1 MIVFFRLVKILRVFA
16 RYRLDQLLPAR
27 LPFAARL
34 LLIFF
39 TLFPQPRLA
48 NGEKLSRGECLRRA
62 CEDLGPIFVKFGQ
75 LLSTRPDLVP
85 DDIVREL
92 NHLQDN
98 VAPFASEEFQR
109 IVETSLGAKVSD
121 LFASY
126 DVAPLASASVAQ
138 VHTAV
143 LNDGRDVVIKV
154 IRPGIESIIAQD
166 VELLLL
172 IARWVEN
179 NTVDG
184 KRLHPVEIV
193 QDYRTTIFD
202 ELDLQREAA
211 NGSQLRRNFL
221 NSPLLYV
228 PEVYWDYTRHNVLVM
243 ERIYGIPV
251 TDMAALVAQQTNIKR
266 LAERGVE
273 IFFTQVFEHNFF
285 HADMHP
291 GNIFVSSKH
300 PELPQYIAVDMAVV
314 GSLTRED
321 QYYLARNLL
330 AMFRRDYRQVAELHV
345 QSGWVPSTVRV
356 EELEAAVRTVCEPIF
371 EKPIKEIS
379 FANVLL
385 SLFRTARRFDMEV
398 QPQLVLLQKTLLNI
412 EGLGRQLYPD
422 LDLWATAH
430 PFLERWLKKR
440 FHPKTLW
447 GELKRYAPEW
457 MEKFPQV
464 PDLVFNGLEQLPLM
478 TQRLDQLSHQLAE
491 RNAHRRHQGRR
502 KLIALFAFG
511 AAGYF
516 LWHDLQGS
524 AVLRD
529 WIIADISPSTIL
541 LGAIGLLALWF
552 KK

>member
-1 MIVFFRLVKILRVFA
+1 VIVFFRLLKILRVFA
-16 RYRLDQLLPAR
+16 RYRLDQLLPSN
-27 LPFAARL
+27 LPVAARIL
-34 LLIFF
+34 LFLFK
-39 TLFPQPRLA
+39 LFPQP
-48 NGEKLSRGECLRRA
+48 KLSRGECLRRA

-85 DDIVREL
+85 DDIVQEL

-98 VAPFASEEFQR
+98 VAPFPNEEFQR
-109 IVETSLGAKVSD
+109 IVETSLGANVGD
-121 LFASY
+121 IFASY
-126 DVAPLASASVAQ
+126 EVAPLASASVAQ

-143 LNDGRDVVIKV
+143 LKDGREVVIKV
-154 IRPGIESIIAQD
+154 IRPGIEKIIAQD

-172 IARWVEN
+172 VARWVEN
-179 NTVDG
+179 NTIDG

-221 NSPLLYV
+221 GSPLLYV

-251 TDMAALVAQQTNIKR
+251 TDMAALNAQHTDLKK

-291 GNIFVSSKH
+291 GNIFVATKN
-300 PELPQYIAVDMAVV
+300 PQLPQYIAVDMAIV

-345 QSGWVPSTVRV
+345 QSGWVPSSVRV
-356 EELEAAVRTVCEPIF
+356 EELEAAIRTVCEPIF
-371 EKPIKEIS
+371 EKPLKEIS

-430 PFLERWLKKR
+430 PFLERWLKNR
-440 FHPKTLW
+440 FHPKSLW

-464 PDLVFNGLEQLPLM
+464 PDLIFNSLQQLPLIA
-478 TQRLDQLSHQLAE
+478 QKLDALEADV
-491 RNAHRRHQGRR
+491 AHRNLHQHRGRR
-502 KLIALFAFG
+502 KLIALLAFS

-516 LWHDLQGS
+516 LYQDLQGS

-529 WIIADISPSTIL
+529 WIATDVSPSTIVL
-541 LGAIGLLALWF
+541 AALGVVALWF
-552 KK
+552 RK